1 MKLFVNWMLNVVFLI
16 ASTFGYFGNFWNPSV
31 NSQIELLHSQLKSEN
46 YQVDSPTE
54 TVVLNLPVIEN
65 NSQNST
71 PIPQDN
77 YPPPGVVTET
87 PQFTETPTPTPIPV
101 QTGTVNLPIVIGAVA
116 IIVVIFFA
124 WFFVGFL
131 PSRNRGKPN

>member
-1 MKLFVNWMLNVVFLI
+1 MKIFANWVINVVFLI
-16 ASTFGYFGNFWNPSV
+16 ASTFGYVGNNWNPSV
-31 NSQIELLHSQLKSEN
+31 NTQIESPHYQLQSKK
-46 YQVDSPTE
+46 YQADSPTE

-65 NSQNST
+65 NNQNST
-71 PIPQDN
+71 PSPLDN

-101 QTGTVNLPIVIGAVA
+101 QTGTVNLPIVIGAIA

-131 PSRNRGKPN
+131 PSRKIE